1 MMITNGGAGGTS
13 INCTGAAAKQVAQCE
28 QPANMPKGRTADP
41 TESSQDVP
49 GSGSRLICDGK
60 TPPAPVST
68 NGRETNGCLV
78 LVGLEQG
85 ICIDVGKGIFPGIN
99 MSQSGEERGESD
111 TEIGATGADG
121 EISEGEGTEI
131 AEEEQEELI
140 RT

>member
-1 MMITNGGAGGTS
+1 
-13 INCTGAAAKQVAQCE
+13 
-28 QPANMPKGRTADP
+28 
-41 TESSQDVP
+41 
-49 GSGSRLICDGK
+49 
-60 TPPAPVST
+60 
-68 NGRETNGCLV
+68 
-78 LVGLEQG
+78 
-85 ICIDVGKGIFPGIN
+85 